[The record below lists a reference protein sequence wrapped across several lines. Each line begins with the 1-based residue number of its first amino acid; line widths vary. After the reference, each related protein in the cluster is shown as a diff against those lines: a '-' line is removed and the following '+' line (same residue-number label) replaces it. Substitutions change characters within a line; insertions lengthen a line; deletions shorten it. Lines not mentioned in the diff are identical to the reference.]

1 LKAVN
6 AGGVHRLFCGPHPWL
21 AKPAKRIHK
30 SSMKRRRSKKRS
42 AVSGFFYRLRYG
54 LGAHALRIF
63 ILVIGWLPDRLLV
76 SASTF
81 WAWITHRLLWK
92 YRIRME
98 ENIAAV
104 AGDRFPDKA
113 ERKAMVWRVWK
124 SFTRGLFEAAALI
137 DRPKEAIIAKV
148 RVEGEEHLRHALA
161 RRKGVLALSAH
172 LGNFALIGARL
183 AAAGYSFSVVVK
195 HPGDEQFAQLITK
208 YRAQVGIDTISA
220 KPRREAVRGIL
231 QALRENRI
239 VLVIAD
245 EFKSGEITV
254 EFMGQ
259 NLPAPRGPA
268 TLALRTGAVTLPMF
282 ATREPDGSIVLAI
295 GCAIEAVQ
303 GDSLEETITATT
315 ALYTRHLE
323 DIIRRYPDQWNWL
336 GFPRKGR
343 VARAEMLNSRESR
356 SESSVTQQAS

>member
-1 LKAVN
+1 LEAVN
-6 AGGVHRLFCGPHPWL
+6 ARGVHRLFCRLFWL

-30 SSMKRRRSKKRS
+30 SFMKHRRSKKRS
-42 AVSGFFYRLRYG
+42 ALSRFFYRLKYG
-54 LGAHALRIF
+54 LGAYVLRIF
-63 ILVIGWLPDRLLV
+63 ILVLGRLPDRWVV

-81 WAWITHRLLWK
+81 WAWITHKLLWK

-98 ENIAAV
+98 DNIAAA

-113 ERKAMVWRVWK
+113 ERKAMVWRIWK
-124 SFTRGLFEAAALI
+124 NFTRGLFEAGALI
-137 DRPKEAIIAKV
+137 DFPKEAIVTKI
-148 RVEGEEHLRHALA
+148 RVEGEQHLRDALA

-183 AAAGYSFSVVVK
+183 AAAGYAFSVVVK
-195 HPGDEQFAQLITK
+195 HPSNEEFAELITQ
-208 YRAQVGIDTISA
+208 YRAQVGIDTIAA
-220 KPRREAVRGIL
+220 KPRREAVRAIV

-239 VLVIAD
+239 VLVVAD

-259 NLPAPRGPA
+259 TVPAPRGPA

-282 ATREPDGSIVLAI
+282 ATRRRDDSIVLAI
-295 GCAIEAVQ
+295 GRPIEAVNRE
-303 GDSLEETITATT
+303 SLEETITATT

-323 DIIRRYPDQWNWL
+323 DAIHRFPDQWSWL

-343 VARAEMLNSRESR
+343 VVRGEMFHSPPSRTAANVTHRAS
-356 SESSVTQQAS
+356 

>member
-1 LKAVN
+1 MPGAFT
-6 AGGVHRLFCGPHPWL
+6 RLFCRFIPGL
-21 AKPAKRIHK
+21 Q
-30 SSMKRRRSKKRS
+30 SSENAFINILMKRRRKKKRS
-42 AVSGFFYRLRYG
+42 AVSQLFYRLRYG
-54 LGAHALRIF
+54 LGAYILRVF
-63 ILVIGWLPDRLLV
+63 ILVLGSLPDRLVV

-81 WAWITHRLLWK
+81 WAWITHKLLWR

-98 ENIAAV
+98 ENIATV

-124 SFTRGLFEAAALI
+124 SFTRGLFEAGALI
-137 DRPKEAIIAKV
+137 DSPKEAILAKV
-148 RVEGEEHLRHALA
+148 RVEGEQHLRDALA
-161 RRKGVLALSAH
+161 RKQGVLALSAH
-172 LGNFALIGARL
+172 LGNFAIIGARL
-183 AAAGYSFSVVVK
+183 AAAGYPFSVVVK
-195 HPGDEQFAQLITK
+195 HPSNEEFAQLITR

-220 KPRREAVRGIL
+220 KPRREAVRGIV

-254 EFMGQ
+254 EFMGL

-282 ATREPDGSIVLAI
+282 ATRRPDGSIVLAI
-295 GCAIEAVQ
+295 GRPIEAVHRE
-303 GDSLEETITATT
+303 SLEETITATT

-323 DIIRRYPDQWNWL
+323 DVIRRYPDQWSWL
-336 GFPRKGR
+336 GFPRKRR
-343 VARAEMLNSRESR
+343 VVGSEMLNSRASTTEAN
-356 SESSVTQQAS
+356 VTH